1 MRKVSCIV
9 LCFCVMM
16 MSCISVFAESANGP
30 DIRSASAILLDEEGS
45 RVFYEK
51 NADAKAY
58 PASTTKIMTALLAVE
73 NLDSQAVLTASETAI
88 DIDRDGSNIGLLN
101 GEQMTVEQYL
111 YALLVASAND
121 AANVLAEAVAGDIAT
136 FVEKMNERAAELG
149 MTGTHFVNAHGYH
162 DENHYTTARDLSRL
176 AIEVMKHDL
185 IRQIVATGMYEIP
198 PTNKYAEPRIM
209 ANNNSLVN
217 PYRDHRY
224 VYEGAAGIKTGHTSD
239 AGSCLVS
246 YAKRNGVGF
255 FCVTL
260 NAPVEYE
267 GNYSFL
273 DTIALFNHGFKNY
286 SLKTISDINE
296 IVSVREVK
304 WAKGDEQVVLSA
316 KAPLEV
322 LLPKQYDNEK
332 LTKEIFAEENI
343 KAPVKKGDVLGRLIY
358 SYDGQKVGSVD
369 LVATK
374 DVKRSFTKMVFSTLW
389 GLIFNAWVITPL
401 AIIVAILLLRRWAEI
416 KRERKERERRRQES
430 RRNFYR

>member
-9 LCFCVMM
+9 LCFCIIIGCCVG
-16 MSCISVFAESANGP
+16 VFAESAKGP
-30 DIRSASAILLDEEGS
+30 DIRSTSAILLHEESG
-45 RVFYEK
+45 RIFYEK

-73 NLDSQAVLTASETAI
+73 NLDPQTILTASETAI

-121 AANVLAEAVAGDIAT
+121 AANVLAEAVAGDISS
-136 FVEKMNERAAELG
+136 FVEKMNARAAELG
-149 MTGTHFVNAHGYH
+149 MSGTHFVNAHGYH
-162 DENHYTTARDLSRL
+162 DENHYTTARDLSKL
-176 AIEVMKHDL
+176 AVAVMEHDL
-185 IRQIVATGMYEIP
+185 LRQIVGTGMYEIP
-198 PTNKYAEPRIM
+198 PTNKYTEPRIM

-217 PYRDHRY
+217 TYRDHRY

-246 YAKRNGVGF
+246 YAKRNGVGL

-273 DTIALFNHGFKNY
+273 DSIALFNHGFNNY

-316 KAPLEV
+316 KDPLEI
-322 LLPKQYDNEK
+322 LLPKQYDSEK
-332 LTKEIFAEENI
+332 LTKEVYAEENI
-343 KAPVKKGDVLGRLIY
+343 KAPVKQGDILGRLVY
-358 SYDGQKVGSVD
+358 SYDGEKVGSVD

-374 DVKRSFTKMVFSTLW
+374 DVKRSVAKMIFSTLW
-389 GLIFNAWVITPL
+389 GLIFNVWVITPL
-401 AIIVAILLLRRWAEI
+401 AFIVFILLLRRWAEI
-416 KRERKERERRRQES
+416 KKERKERERRRQES